1 MIEEKQ
7 ELLAQYE
14 RKTINERMSVI
25 SLSHELKLVPEDE
38 EETQDYIGIKSLE
51 DHQTQKVHHDLID
64 IKKDFCEVQ

>member
-1 MIEEKQ
+1 
-7 ELLAQYE
+7 
-14 RKTINERMSVI
+14 MSVI